1 MKRFLNSLA
10 GKSALAVVLA
20 TGLMSAPQAN
30 AQGTYPDHPITL
42 IHGFGAGGNSD
53 TISRTIG
60 EPLSQRL
67 GQPVIVE
74 ARAGAGGNIASDRIA
89 KSPAD
94 GYTLVTFTGGHA
106 VSGAIYKSL
115 PFDTVNSFDMISM
128 LIYFPFVIAVK
139 DSSPY
144 KTLDDLIAA
153 AKAKPNTITY
163 SSAGVGSTQ
172 HLAGALFCAMAG
184 IEMIHIPY
192 RGGTGPITDLLGGQ
206 VDILVDTQTVTL
218 PHIASGAI
226 RGLGVS
232 SPEEWPT
239 LKGIPPIG
247 KTVKGYD
254 VRSWMGIAAPKGLPP
269 AILEKL
275 NTEIRY
281 VAGRDPAK
289 GKLEA
294 LGNEVRAS
302 SPQEM
307 HDWVANEVA
316 KWRKVVADAK
326 IPQQ

>member
-1 MKRFLNSLA
+1 LEFA
-10 GKSALAVVLA
+10 ALIVAAAVA
-20 TGLMSAPQAN
+20 AAPVYG
-30 AQGTYPDHPITL
+30 QGAYPERPITL
-42 IHGFGAGGNSD
+42 VHGFAAGGNSD
-53 TISRTIG
+53 TISRTIA

-74 ARAGAGGNIASDRIA
+74 ARAGAGGNIASDRVA
-89 KSPAD
+89 KSAPD

-115 PFDTVNSFDMISM
+115 PFDTVNDFQMISM

-139 DSSPY
+139 KDSPY
-144 KTLDDLIAA
+144 QTLEQLIAA
-153 AKAKPNTITY
+153 AKANPGKINY

-184 IEMIHIPY
+184 IDMVHIPY
-192 RGGTGPITDLLGGQ
+192 RGGVGPITDLLGGT
-206 VDILVDTQTVTL
+206 VDVLFDTQTVTL
-218 PHIASGAI
+218 PHIGSGAI
-226 RGLGVS
+226 RGLGVT
-232 SPEEWPT
+232 SPNEWPS
-239 LKGIPPIG
+239 LKGIPPVG

-254 VRSWMGIAAPKGLPP
+254 VRSWMGIAAPKGLPQP
-269 AILEKL
+269 LVEKL

-281 VAGRDPAK
+281 VAARDPAK
-289 GKLEA
+289 AKLEA

>member
-1 MKRFLNSLA
+1 MTRFLKLFA
-10 GKSALAVVLA
+10 GLSALAMA
-20 TGLMSAPQAN
+20 AGPMSVPPAN
-30 AQGTYPDHPITL
+30 AQGTGIYPDRPITL

-67 GQPVIVE
+67 GQPVIIE
-74 ARAGAGGNIASDRIA
+74 ARAGAGGNIASDRVS

-115 PFDTVNSFDMISM
+115 SFDTVNDFQMISM

-144 KTLDDLIAA
+144 KTLDELIAA

-206 VDILVDTQTVTL
+206 VDVLVDTQTVTL

-226 RGLGVS
+226 RGLGVT
-232 SPEEWPT
+232 SPEEWPS
-239 LKGIPPIG
+239 LKGIPPVG

-254 VRSWMGIAAPKGLPP
+254 VRSWMGVAAPKGLPQP
-269 AILEKL
+269 ILEKL
-275 NTEIRY
+275 NAEIRY

-289 GKLEA
+289 GKLEQ

>member
-1 MKRFLNSLA
+1 MIGYRGA
-10 GKSALAVVLA
+10 GIIALTVCAVWSA
-20 TGLMSAPQAN
+20 GSAY
-30 AQGTYPDHPITL
+30 AQDIYPSHPITL
-42 IHGFGAGGNSD
+42 LHGFAAGGNSD

-67 GQPVIVE
+67 SQPVIIE
-74 ARAGAGGNIASDRIA
+74 ARAGAGGNLASDRLV

-94 GYTLVTFTGGHA
+94 GYTLITLTGGHA

-115 PFDTVNSFDMISM
+115 PFDPVEDFQMISM
-128 LIYFPFVIAVK
+128 LIYFPFVIAVQK
-139 DSSPY
+139 DSRFQS
-144 KTLDDLIAA
+144 LSQLIAE
-153 AKAKPNTITY
+153 AKAKPNTINY

-184 IEMIHIPY
+184 IEMVHIPY

-206 VDILVDTQTVTL
+206 VDVLVDTQTVTL

-226 RGLGVS
+226 RGLGVT

-239 LKGIPPIG
+239 LKGIPPVG
-247 KTVKGYD
+247 KTVPGYD
-254 VRSWMGIAAPKGLPP
+254 VRSWMGVAAPKGLPS
-269 AILEKL
+269 AVIERL
-275 NTEIRY
+275 NSEIRY
-281 VAGRDPAK
+281 ITARPPAK
-289 GKLEA
+289 DKLEQ
-294 LGNEVRAS
+294 LGNDVRAS

-307 HDWVANEVA
+307 RDWVANEVA

>member
-1 MKRFLNSLA
+1 MFGTLA
-10 GKSALAVVLA
+10 ASAQ
-20 TGLMSAPQAN
+20 TPGL
-30 AQGTYPDHPITL
+30 GTYPDRPVTL
-42 IHGFGAGGNSD
+42 MHGFAAGGNSD
-53 TISRTIG
+53 TISRVIG

-74 ARAGAGGNIASDRIA
+74 ARAGAGGNIAADRLA
-89 KSPAD
+89 KSAPD
-94 GYTLVTFTGGHA
+94 GYSLITFTGGHA

-115 PFDTVNSFDMISM
+115 PFDTVNDFQMVSM
-128 LIYFPFVIAVK
+128 LIYFPFVIAVNK
-139 DSSPY
+139 DSPY
-144 KTLDDLIAA
+144 KTLSDLIAA
-153 AKAKPNTITY
+153 AKAKPNTINY

-172 HLAGALFCAMAG
+172 HLAGALFCSMAG

-192 RGGTGPITDLLGGQ
+192 RGGTGPINDLLGGS
-206 VDILVDTQTVTL
+206 VDVLVDTQTVTL

-226 RGLGVS
+226 RGLGVT
-232 SPEEWPT
+232 SPAEWPT
-239 LKGIPPIG
+239 LKGIPPVGNI
-247 KTVKGYD
+247 VKGYD
-254 VRSWMGIAAPKGLPP
+254 VRSWMGIAAPKGLPAP
-269 AILEKL
+269 ILEKL
-275 NTEIRY
+275 NAEIRY

-289 GKLEA
+289 GKFEQ

>member
-1 MKRFLNSLA
+1 MLRSVCFA
-10 GKSALAVVLA
+10 AFVLA
-20 TGLMSAPQAN
+20 AAIAAAPLH
-30 AQGTYPDHPITL
+30 AQGTYPDRPITL
-42 IHGFGAGGNSD
+42 VHGFAAGGNSD
-53 TISRTIG
+53 TISRTIA

-74 ARAGAGGNIASDRIA
+74 ARAGAGGNIASDRVA
-89 KSPAD
+89 KSAAD

-115 PFDTVNSFDMISM
+115 PFDTVNDFQMISM

-139 DSSPY
+139 KDSPY
-144 KTLDDLIAA
+144 QTLEQLIAA
-153 AKAKPNTITY
+153 AKANPGKINY

-184 IEMIHIPY
+184 IDMVHIPY
-192 RGGTGPITDLLGGQ
+192 RGGVGPITDLLGGT
-206 VDILVDTQTVTL
+206 VDVLFDTQTVTL
-218 PHIASGAI
+218 PHIGSGAI
-226 RGLGVS
+226 RGLGVT
-232 SPEEWPT
+232 SPNEWPS
-239 LKGIPPIG
+239 LKGIPPVG

-254 VRSWMGIAAPKGLPP
+254 VRSWMGIAAPKGLPQP
-269 AILEKL
+269 IVDKL

-281 VAGRDPAK
+281 VAARDPAK